1 MDIELKNIEPI
12 KYKFN
17 YKKITTYKEK
27 SLLNSKC
34 EGRFN
39 LKIDNF
45 DDNLEM
51 VFKNEYYNNY
61 TSNDPLVFTPV
72 RLNYDTESNI
82 FYIKNKEHIRQIWN
96 KHKEKHRNKGNI
108 SVLSLFERLYFHI
121 PLGLEY
127 DLMSNGSYIPFFIN
141 LYNKKFDKETI
152 FQGMDWVHSP
162 LHLPLKTS
170 YQFDVQKGKIIYF
183 KGYVKLNDEKLDEII
198 KDKSFKNQAKSYHYT
213 KDFTIDSNIQIAIDS
228 ESGYIISSI
237 FQLKIHSIAEEIN
250 EEMIFDVTQR
260 DTQNTTSFKDSGIKL
275 NVQDE
280 NKSSTNESIM
290 IAILLIVSFTI
301 IILFLIYG

>member
-1 MDIELKNIEPI
+1 
-12 KYKFN
+12 
-17 YKKITTYKEK
+17 
-27 SLLNSKC
+27 
-34 EGRFN
+34 
-39 LKIDNF
+39 
-45 DDNLEM
+45 M

-152 FQGMDWVHSP
+152 FQVWIAVHSP
-162 LHLPLKTS
+162 FHLPLKTS
-170 YQFDVQKGKIIYF
+170 YQFDVQKE
-183 KGYVKLNDEKLDEII
+183 N
-198 KDKSFKNQAKSYHYT
+198 
-213 KDFTIDSNIQIAIDS
+213 NI
-228 ESGYIISSI
+228 
-237 FQLKIHSIAEEIN
+237 F
-250 EEMIFDVTQR
+250 
-260 DTQNTTSFKDSGIKL
+260 
-275 NVQDE
+275 
-280 NKSSTNESIM
+280 
-290 IAILLIVSFTI
+290 
-301 IILFLIYG
+301 